1 MEEEAGAADG
11 TLLHF
16 NSIGFVWESPFWP
29 LACYMCHAEHMLCN
43 TSCCSLSVKG
53 GLI

>member
-29 LACYMCHAEHMLCN
+29 LACYMCRAEHRA
-43 TSCCSLSVKG
+43 TCSAAAFLSKEA
-53 GLI
+53 